1 MNVVNRLSFLIAGGL
16 LAAGCST
23 AAPADT
29 SENAP
34 VEQSTVA
41 ETEATAE
48 TTSGS
53 ASLEMAVEG
62 THRSEENRAR
72 DEYRHPVETLSF
84 FGLEPAMTVV
94 ELSPGTGWYTEIIAP
109 VVRDEGKLVIGN
121 AVVVSPEHYTA
132 RLVAT
137 LSALFE
143 SHPDVFDKVDVGI
156 FAPPEQIE
164 IGAAE
169 SADMVVSF
177 RSVHGWINAGLT
189 EQALGAVYDVLKPGG
204 IFGVVQHRADNDA
217 DPIESAKKGYVP
229 EAYVI
234 ELAEAAGFELVERS
248 DINANPKDTH
258 DHEHGVWSLPP
269 SYRAGDTDREKFEA
283 IGESDRMTLKF
294 RKPVGE

>member
-1 MNVVNRLSFLIAGGL
+1 MSVVNRLSVLIAGSL

-34 VEQSTVA
+34 VEQSA
-41 ETEATAE
+41 
-48 TTSGS
+48 S
-53 ASLEMAVEG
+53 ASTESVSSSARIEKAAAG
-62 THRSEENRAR
+62 SHRSEENRAR
-72 DEYRHPVETLSF
+72 DKYRHPVETLSF
-84 FGLEPAMTVV
+84 FGLEPSMTVV

-132 RLVAT
+132 GMVAK

-143 SHPDVFDKVDVGI
+143 SHPDIFDKVDVGI
-156 FAPPEQIE
+156 FAPPERIE
-164 IGAAE
+164 LGPAE
-169 SADMVVSF
+169 SAEMVVSF
-177 RSVHGWINAGLT
+177 RSIHGWISAGLT
-189 EQALGAVYDVLKPGG
+189 DQAFGAVYDVLKPGG
-204 IFGVVQHRADNDA
+204 IFGVVQHRAAKDVE
-217 DPIESAKKGYVP
+217 PIESAKTGYVP

-234 ELAEAAGFELVERS
+234 ELAEAAGFELVDRS

-258 DHEHGVWSLPP
+258 DHEHGVWSLAP
-269 SYRAGDTDREKFEA
+269 SYRAGDTDREKFEE

-294 RKPVGE
+294 RKPVSK

>member
-1 MNVVNRLSFLIAGGL
+1 MNVVNRLSVLIAGSL

-34 VEQSTVA
+34 VEQSTIENTEVESGLARLEKAVA
-41 ETEATAE
+41 
-48 TTSGS
+48 GS
-53 ASLEMAVEG
+53 
-62 THRSEENRAR
+62 HRSEENRAR
-72 DEYRHPVETLSF
+72 DLYRHPVETLSF
-84 FGLEPAMTVV
+84 FGLEPSMTVV

-109 VVRDEGKLVIGN
+109 VVRDEGKLVVGN

-143 SHPDVFDKVDVGI
+143 AHPEVFDKVDVGI

-164 IGAAE
+164 LGPAE

-177 RSVHGWINAGLT
+177 RSVHGWINAGIT
-189 EQALGAVYDVLKPGG
+189 EQSLAAVYDVLKPGG
-204 IFGVVQHRADNDA
+204 IFGVVQHRADKDA
-217 DPIESAKKGYVP
+217 EPVESAKTGYVP

-234 ELAEAAGFELVERS
+234 ELIEAAGFELVDRS
-248 DINANPKDTH
+248 DINANPRDTR

-294 RKPVGE
+294 RKPANK